1 MKQEIGQLEFMGY
14 KREDGSLGIRNYV
27 LILAVTHASHA
38 AAYKIHENVNGT
50 KVFVPEDEDGR
61 SSRDRATIARVMIG
75 LGRNPNVDSV
85 LLLCSNRVVAYEELS
100 VSRISSEISKSGK
113 EVRVLAMDECGG
125 FYKMLGEGIRMARE
139 MVWKA
144 SRTRR
149 TMARFSDLFIGVKC
163 GLSDATSGI
172 AGNPVVGYMA
182 DQLVH
187 SGGRFVF
194 SETTEVIGAEHFIAD
209 RCRNEHVREKF
220 LQAVT
225 KTEEEAKLI
234 GEDIRTINPIPA
246 NIEAGITTLEEK
258 SLGAISKAG
267 HSELIDVIAYGEHP
281 EGKGL
286 FFMDSWMSSTTLF
299 LGYAAAGVTLGIFQM
314 GGACLPD
321 SPVVPAVSTGIVTP
335 IFYVTGNPR
344 TYRKGEMDF
353 NAGTVIEGKE
363 TIESAGLRL
372 CESVLEVASGTMTF
386 SETFNY
392 QDRVEIFLNG
402 PKL

>member
-1 MKQEIGQLEFMGY
+1 MKEEIGQMEFWGY
-14 KREDGSLGIRNYV
+14 QRKDGSVGIRNHV
-27 LILAVTHASHA
+27 LILGISHA
-38 AAYKIHENVNGT
+38 CHAVVHKIHENVNGT

-61 SSRDRATIARVMIG
+61 SLRDRETIARVLIG

-85 LLLCSNRVVAYEELS
+85 LLLCNNRQIAYEELS
-100 VSRISSEISKSGK
+100 VSRISSEILKSGK

-125 FYKMLGEGIRMARE
+125 FYRMLGEGIRTARE

-144 SRTRR
+144 SRTHRKK
-149 TMARFSDLFIGVKC
+149 AYFSDLFIGVKC

-182 DQLVH
+182 DRLVH
-187 SGGRFVF
+187 SGGRFAF

-209 RCRNEHVREKF
+209 RCRNEQVREKF
-220 LQAVT
+220 LQAVFH
-225 KTEEEAKLI
+225 TEEEAKSI

-258 SLGAISKAG
+258 SLGAIAKAG
-267 HSELIDVIAYGEHP
+267 CSELTDVIAYGERP
-281 EGKGL
+281 EEKGL

-314 GGACLPD
+314 GGACLPG
-321 SPVVPAVSTGIVTP
+321 SPVVPAVSTGIITP

-344 TYRKGEMDF
+344 TYCKGEMDF
-353 NAGTVIEGKE
+353 NAGTVVEGKE

-372 CESVLEVASGTMTF
+372 CETVLEVASGTMTF
-386 SETFNY
+386 AETLNY
-392 QDRVEIFLNG
+392 QDRVEIFLSG